1 MSKFEL
7 PVEDALECAL
17 DSAIRQ
23 GDFLQEVAQA
33 LENGFSVIFR
43 GRSMSVQIELPEGGS
58 SVWEQTERFT
68 APPSDPRA
76 AVTYKFIKEVAEE

>member
-23 GDFLQEVAQA
+23 GDFLQEVASA
-33 LENGFSVIFR
+33 LENDLSVIFR
-43 GRSMSVQIELPEGGS
+43 GHSMSVQIELPEGGS
-58 SVWEQTERFT
+58 SVWELAELFT

-76 AVTYKFIKEVAEE
+76 SVTYKFMRRW